1 MPRAKQ
7 IVKALARYGCLILLA
22 GSLAL
27 AGLLWLLP
35 INEYEVRACDPDG
48 LAVSSAFLLSG
59 LLLFAGAVACIFVDG
74 SASRRRR
81 RILLGLSG
89 VVFAIHLA
97 RGPELLR
104 EREWTSRTCDVGPE
118 GGVQDWASKSGGK

>member
-1 MPRAKQ
+1 MRAGTPSQ
-7 IVKALARYGCLILLA
+7 LLRYGGLILFA

-35 INEYEVRACDPDG
+35 LNAFEVHACDPDG

-59 LLLFAGAVACIFVDG
+59 LLLLAGAVACIFFDG
-74 SASRRRR
+74 SASPRRR

-89 VVFAIHLA
+89 VVFAVHLA

-104 EREWTSRTCDVGPE
+104 EGAWTSLTCDVGPTE
-118 GGVQDWASKSGGK
+118 SRR

>member
-1 MPRAKQ
+1 MATAPRAFAHHFAKG
-7 IVKALARYGCLILLA
+7 IVSTLLRYGGLILLA
-22 GSLAL
+22 GALAL

-35 INEYEVRACDPDG
+35 INEYEVHACDPDG
-48 LAVSSAFLLSG
+48 VAVSSAFLLGG
-59 LLLFAGAVACIFVDG
+59 LLLLAGAVVCIFVDG
-74 SASRRRR
+74 SVSRRRR

-104 EREWTSRTCDVGPE
+104 ERGWTSRTCDVGPTE
-118 GGVQDWASKSGGK
+118 SRQ

>member
-1 MPRAKQ
+1 MN
-7 IVKALARYGCLILLA
+7 VLLRYGCLILLA
-22 GSLAL
+22 GSLVL

-35 INEYEVRACDPDG
+35 INAYEVHACDPDG
-48 LAVSSAFLLSG
+48 VAVSTAFLLSG
-59 LLLFAGAVACIFVDG
+59 LLLLAGAVACIFVDG
-74 SASRRRR
+74 SAGRRRR

-104 EREWTSRTCDVGPE
+104 ERAWTSRTCDVWPTE
-118 GGVQDWASKSGGK
+118 SRR